1 MGRKRAKQNRLS
13 EIRKLREEYGI
24 TSPKVI
30 AETLGIS
37 ERTAYRALKTVRSE
51 ARNILADLMNGEFI
65 IEFHNTLRTFKT
77 TVNRCNHALIQ
88 LEQNYEIN
96 KEMMMREL
104 DMIDPNKHIA
114 RVQMLQAISDL
125 DTKYHTSKLNY
136 ERTIRDTEKLSTDI
150 QSKTEVVWAMDSF
163 IRQNSPQPLKE
174 LDKVPA
180 KEIQDLVSKYDKK
193 TEEITENKATGVVPN
208 QPVDGIIT
216 VDDTPKVYNDT
227 NKLFLEAQG
236 DDDDDENFPSVGEVG
251 KKLVP

>member
-1 MGRKRAKQNRLS
+1 MGRKRAKQYRLK
-13 EIRKLREEYGI
+13 EIRELRERYGI

-37 ERTAYRALKTVRSE
+37 ERTAYRALKTVRNE

-77 TVNRCNHALIQ
+77 TVNRCNEALIQ
-88 LEQNYEIN
+88 LEQNYERN
-96 KEMMMREL
+96 KELMIQEL
-104 DMIDPNKHIA
+104 EAIDPNKHMA
-114 RVQMLQAISDL
+114 RVQMLQVIADL
-125 DTKYHTSKLNY
+125 DSKYHTSKLNY

-180 KEIQDLVSKYDKK
+180 KEIQDMVSQFDKK
-193 TEEITENKATGVVPN
+193 TEEINENKKLGLVQEKPIDGV
-208 QPVDGIIT
+208 IT
-216 VDDTPKVYNDT
+216 IDETPKVYNDT
-227 NKLFLEAQG
+227 NKIFLDELKK
-236 DDDDDENFPSVGEVG
+236 DDEGR
-251 KKLVP
+251 KLVP

>member
-1 MGRKRAKQNRLS
+1 MGRKRAKQNRLK

-96 KEMMMREL
+96 KQLMIQEL
-104 DMIDPNKHIA
+104 ESIDPSKHIA

-180 KEIQDLVSKYDKK
+180 KEIQDLVSEYDKK
-193 TEEITENKATGVVPN
+193 TEEITQNKADGLVPEQPVPN
-208 QPVDGIIT
+208 VIT
-216 VDDTPKVYNDT
+216 VDETPKVYNDT
-227 NKLFLEAQG
+227 NKLFLEAQEE
-236 DDDDDENFPSVGEVG
+236 DSKEG

>member
-1 MGRKRAKQNRLS
+1 MGRKKAKNDRLK

-37 ERTAYRALKTVRSE
+37 ERTAYRALKTVRNE

-77 TVNRCNHALIQ
+77 TVNRCNLALIE
-88 LEQNYEIN
+88 LERNYERN
-96 KEMMMREL
+96 KEVMIQEL
-104 DMIDPNKHIA
+104 EAIDPNKHIA

-125 DTKYHTSKLNY
+125 DTKYHTAKLNY

-163 IRQNSPQPLKE
+163 IRQNSPQPLQE

-180 KEIQDLVSKYDKK
+180 KEIQDLVSEYDKK
-193 TEEITENKATGVVPN
+193 TEEITQNKANGLVPE
-208 QPVDGIIT
+208 QPIPDVIT
-216 VDDTPKVYNDT
+216 VDETPKVYNDT
-227 NKLFLEAQG
+227 NELFLKQEEQKS
-236 DDDDDENFPSVGEVG
+236 EG